1 MLAYILAIAVGLA
14 SLSLYLSAFFLPEL
28 HRKDDFL
35 WSGVGL
41 FYALVL
47 WVCAG
52 RMTGGVLLGQ
62 SAAVTLVLCFGWQTL
77 RLRRVIAHPQEKT
90 DFSGFSLLT
99 WIQNRFQKK
108 SPAVTPP
115 VTETPVAEAPEEEEK
130 PNLEE
135 TSAVIE
141 EMAIAESETISEETP
156 IISEVETEETTSEE
170 IPVTSEVETEETTSE
185 ETPLTS
191 EVETEETTSE
201 ETPIISE
208 VETEDSETREETS
221 STVTATPETKKQ
233 GFSWKSI
240 FGFGKSQSQPST
252 EPPKNLIEDTE
263 LDEDEWEE
271 DEDKKDASEM
281 EEVTSTLVEETD
293 FIESETLSESS
304 EEPLIESE
312 TLSESSE
319 EPLIEPETLSES
331 SQEPLIEPETFT
343 QSSEEPLIESETFTQ
358 SSEEPL
364 IESEVNSEES
374 TDKASSETPE
384 TLQEYMA
391 EVEPFIADNDAET
404 LIENYQPKIEK
415 SSPQTPEKSDKNV
428 NDN

>member
-77 RLRRVIAHPQEKT
+77 RLRRAIAHPQEKT
-90 DFSGFSLLT
+90 DLSGFSLLT
-99 WIQNRFQKK
+99 WTQNRFQKK
-108 SPAVTPP
+108 SPPVTPP
-115 VTETPVAEAPEEEEK
+115 VTQTPVVENTEEEEK
-130 PNLEE
+130 ANLED
-135 TSAVIE
+135 TTAVIE
-141 EMAIAESETISEETP
+141 EMAIAETETT
-156 IISEVETEETTSEE
+156 EVETD
-170 IPVTSEVETEETTSE
+170 
-185 ETPLTS
+185 LTS
-191 EVETEETTSE
+191 EVETEDNTEVETDVTSEVATETTE
-201 ETPIISE
+201 VETDITSE
-208 VETEDSETREETS
+208 VETEDSKTKEETS

-240 FGFGKSQSQPST
+240 FGFGKSKSQPST
-252 EPPKNLIEDTE
+252 EPPKNLIEDTD

-271 DEDKKDASEM
+271 EEDEKDVSEI
-281 EEVTSTLVEETD
+281 EEVTSTLVEETSEEAI
-293 FIESETLSESS
+293 IESQTLRETS
-304 EEPLIESE
+304 EEPIIESQTLTE
-312 TLSESSE
+312 TSD
-319 EPLIEPETLSES
+319 
-331 SQEPLIEPETFT
+331 
-343 QSSEEPLIESETFTQ
+343 
-358 SSEEPL
+358 
-364 IESEVNSEES
+364 ES
-374 TDKASSETPE
+374 TDQASTQTPE
-384 TLQEYMA
+384 TLQEYVA
-391 EVEPFIADNDAET
+391 ELEPFIDDDAET

-415 SSPQTPEKSDKNV
+415 SSPQTPEKSDKSV